1 MRHLKSTKKF
11 KRNRA
16 ERKHLWID
24 LCQALIKESKIV
36 TFEARAKWFRPK
48 IERMITY
55 CKRNKDNEV
64 AALRLLRKYFPEDL
78 SKKLFREIAPKYY
91 DVNGGYTSIF
101 KLSQVYNQEAKSL
114 VTFSEVNNEV
124 KK

>member
-24 LCQALIKESKIV
+24 LCKALIEQNQIV
-36 TFEARAKWFRPK
+36 TFNARAKWFRPK

-64 AALRLLRKYFPEDL
+64 AALRLLRRHFPEDL

-91 DVNGGYTSIF
+91 DISGGYTSIF

-114 VTFSEVNNEV
+114 VRFTEVE
-124 KK
+124 